1 MYKTASD
8 LFNRLKVKKREN
20 ILNYALSEFGTVGY
34 EAASVRK
41 IADKANMSV
50 GSLYQY
56 FSNKQGMLAVAIE
69 HIFNILNEYIDE
81 IKSSPLVLESRL
93 ETMFDMILKLGKNH
107 PELIVFYNK
116 IPSDEQMTNEWI
128 KQFYDNKS
136 FFETYWDS
144 VRELQEKR
152 EIKSDI
158 DPVVYTFIID
168 TMMLSGE
175 LLQNTQYQE
184 IKAEVFL
191 EDSIKSSIILKENVI
206 EALTLLAKE

>member
-1 MYKTASD
+1 SD

-144 VRELQEKR
+144 VRELQEQR

>member
-8 LFNRLKVKKREN
+8 LFNRLTVEKRES

-41 IADKANMSV
+41 IADKASMSI

-56 FSNKQGMLAVAIE
+56 FSNKQGMLAVVIE
-69 HIFNILNEYIDE
+69 HIFVILNEYIDE
-81 IKSSPLVLESRL
+81 IKASPLILESRL

-144 VRELQEKR
+144 VRELQEKQ
-152 EIKSDI
+152 EIKIDI

-184 IKAEVFL
+184 IKAKVFL

-206 EALTLLAKE
+206 EALTILAKE

>member
-1 MYKTASD
+1 

-144 VRELQEKR
+144 VRELQEQR

>member
-1 MYKTASD
+1 
-8 LFNRLKVKKREN
+8 VKKREN

-144 VRELQEKR
+144 VRELQEQR

>member
-8 LFNRLKVKKREN
+8 LFNRLRVKKREN

-144 VRELQEKR
+144 VRELQEQR

>member
-8 LFNRLKVKKREN
+8 LFNRLTVEKREN

-41 IADKANMSV
+41 IADKASMSV

-56 FSNKQGMLAVAIE
+56 FSNKQGMLAVVIE
-69 HIFNILNEYIDE
+69 HIFVILNEYIDG
-81 IKSSPLVLESRL
+81 IKTSPLILESRL
-93 ETMFDMILKLGKNH
+93 GTMFDMILKLGKKH

-116 IPSDEQMTNEWI
+116 IPSDEQMTTEWI

-136 FFETYWDS
+136 FFETYWNS
-144 VRELQEKR
+144 VRELQEQQ

-184 IKAEVFL
+184 IKAKVFL

-206 EALTLLAKE
+206 EALTILAKE

>member
-144 VRELQEKR
+144 VRELQEQR

>member
-1 MYKTASD
+1 
-8 LFNRLKVKKREN
+8 FNRLKVKKREN

-144 VRELQEKR
+144 VRELQEQR

>member
-8 LFNRLKVKKREN
+8 LFNRLTVEKREN

-41 IADKANMSV
+41 IADKASMSV

-56 FSNKQGMLAVAIE
+56 FSNKQGMLAVVIE
-69 HIFNILNEYIDE
+69 HIFVILNEYIDR
-81 IKSSPLVLESRL
+81 IKTSPLILESRL
-93 ETMFDMILKLGKNH
+93 GIMFDIILKLGKKH

-116 IPSDEQMTNEWI
+116 IPSDEQMTTEWI

-136 FFETYWDS
+136 FFETYWNS
-144 VRELQEKR
+144 VRELQEQQ

-184 IKAEVFL
+184 IKAKVFL

-206 EALTLLAKE
+206 EALTILAKE

>member
-144 VRELQEKR
+144 VRELQEQR

-191 EDSIKSSIILKENVI
+191 EDSIKSSIILKENDI

>member
-8 LFNRLKVKKREN
+8 LFNRLTVEKREN

-41 IADKANMSV
+41 IAGKASMSV

-56 FSNKQGMLAVAIE
+56 FSNKQGMLAVVIE
-69 HIFNILNEYIDE
+69 HIFIILNEYIDE
-81 IKSSPLVLESRL
+81 IKTSPLILESRL
-93 ETMFDMILKLGKNH
+93 ETMFDMILKLGKKH
-107 PELIVFYNK
+107 PELIVFYNI

-144 VRELQEKR
+144 VRELQEQQ

-175 LLQNTQYQE
+175 LLQNTQHQE
-184 IKAEVFL
+184 IKAKVFL
-191 EDSIKSSIILKENVI
+191 EDSIKSSIILKENVV
-206 EALTLLAKE
+206 EALTILAKE